1 MDWLCRAQDETNA
14 GGISSGFSLLHG
26 WLAPYPETTGY
37 IVPTFFDFARF
48 SGKEEFHERARAM
61 ADWELQLQLPSGAV
75 QGGEYRGEGVECHP
89 AAFDTG
95 QVILGWCRAFEE
107 TSDDRY
113 LDAAIRA
120 GNWLVSVQSE
130 DGTWPTPHH
139 GTRGRAYDVR
149 AAWGLLEL
157 NRLSGAPIH
166 LHAAH
171 ASIEWTLCQQNE
183 NGWFD
188 HNAFGSVHSWPALP
202 FTHCIAYVIEG
213 LLGAWERLGDERYWR
228 AAVRTADH
236 LLAVIESRGYLP
248 GELDSAW
255 HSDVAYRCVPG
266 DSQVA
271 AIWFRIHARSREDRY
286 RVAALLL
293 NDEIKKTQSTTSR
306 YEGIRGGVRGSQ
318 PIAGPYAPFTFVNWG
333 AKFFAEALMLELQ
346 CGISDS

>member
-1 MDWLCRAQDETNA
+1 M
-14 GGISSGFSLLHG
+14 
-26 WLAPYPETTGY
+26 
-37 IVPTFFDFARF
+37 
-48 SGKEEFHERARAM
+48 
-61 ADWELQLQLPSGAV
+61 
-75 QGGEYRGEGVECHP
+75 
-89 AAFDTG
+89 
-95 QVILGWCRAFEE
+95 
-107 TSDDRY
+107 
-113 LDAAIRA
+113 
-120 GNWLVSVQSE
+120 
-130 DGTWPTPHH
+130 
-139 GTRGRAYDVR
+139 
-149 AAWGLLEL
+149 
-157 NRLSGAPIH
+157 SGAPTH
-166 LHAAH
+166 LHAAQ
-171 ASIEWTLCQQNE
+171 ASIEWTLGQQNE

-228 AAVRTADH
+228 AAVRTADQ
-236 LLAVIESRGYLP
+236 LLAVIKSRGYLP

-306 YEGIRGGVRGSQ
+306 YGGIRGGVRGSQ

-333 AKFFAEALMLELQ
+333 AKFFAESLMLELQ